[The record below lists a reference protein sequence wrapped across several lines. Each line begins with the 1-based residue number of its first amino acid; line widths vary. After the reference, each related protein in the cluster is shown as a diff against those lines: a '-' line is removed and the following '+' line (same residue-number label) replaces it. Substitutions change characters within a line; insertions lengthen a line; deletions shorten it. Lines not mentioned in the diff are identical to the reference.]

1 MIATRIRSETAKI
14 NNCSSEQPAADTRF
28 TWGQVRETA
37 MHWRK
42 VTGTANGKV
51 FYIVVSA
58 LIAAVALTTT
68 LLALHFHA

>member
-1 MIATRIRSETAKI
+1 
-14 NNCSSEQPAADTRF
+14 
-28 TWGQVRETA
+28 

-42 VTGTANGKV
+42 VPGKANGRV
-51 FYIVVSA
+51 FYVVVVAA

>member
-1 MIATRIRSETAKI
+1 MDK
-14 NNCSSEQPAADTRF
+14 CSLELAAVEPSLKENDFR
-28 TWGQVRETA
+28 RPP

-42 VTGTANGKV
+42 VPGKANGKV
-51 FYIVVSA
+51 FYYVVVSV